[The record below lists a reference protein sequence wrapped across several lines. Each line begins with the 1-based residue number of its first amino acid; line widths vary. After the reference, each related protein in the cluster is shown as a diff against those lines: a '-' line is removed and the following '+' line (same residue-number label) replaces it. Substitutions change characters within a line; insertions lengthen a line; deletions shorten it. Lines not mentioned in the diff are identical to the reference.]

1 MIHRFEDLKI
11 WQESRIICQEI
22 FLSTTQTPFNR
33 DYSLVDQIRRSSGS
47 VMDNIAE
54 GFGRK
59 SSKEFIVFLHYSK
72 GSLLE
77 SKSQIY
83 RAQDRKY
90 IHSNHATELLNKL
103 TTLDNR
109 IGAFIQYLK
118 KSGF

>member
-11 WQESRIICQEI
+11 WQESRIICQDI
-22 FLSTTQTPFNR
+22 FLSTTKTPFNK
-33 DYSLVDQIRRSSGS
+33 DFSLIDLIRRSSGS
-47 VMDNIAE
+47 IMDNIAE

-59 SSKEFIVFLHYSK
+59 STKEFILFLHYSK
-72 GSLLE
+72 GSLIE

-83 RAQDRKY
+83 RVQDREY
-90 IHSNHATELLNKL
+90 IQSNQASELLNKL
-103 TTLDNR
+103 TILDNR

>member
-1 MIHRFEDLKI
+1 MIHSFEDLKI
-11 WQESRIICQEI
+11 WQESRVICQDI
-22 FLSTTQTPFNR
+22 FLSTAKNPFNK
-33 DYSLVDQIRRSSGS
+33 DFSLVDQIRRSSGS
-47 VMDNIAE
+47 IMDNIAE

-59 SSKEFIVFLHYSK
+59 STKEFILFLHYSK

-83 RAQDRKY
+83 RALDREY
-90 IHSNHATELLNKL
+90 IHSQQATELLDKL
-103 TTLDNR
+103 TILDNR